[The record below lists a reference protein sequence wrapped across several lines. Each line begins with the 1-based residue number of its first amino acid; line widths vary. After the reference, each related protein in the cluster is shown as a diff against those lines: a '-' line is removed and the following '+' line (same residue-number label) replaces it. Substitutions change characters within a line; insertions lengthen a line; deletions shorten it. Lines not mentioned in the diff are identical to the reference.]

1 MAFAESF
8 VECMQASGVSVDA
21 GAVTDESSFDESVK
35 YVKSWLDGLDGQ
47 TKEGLDDASTN
58 AEQVAGFLVEAN
70 VAPAIPDLM
79 RAFDGSS
86 GVPLS
91 TFLDWCIHC
100 IEQAKSG
107 SEGA

>member
-8 VECMQASGVSVDA
+8 VECMQGSGVNVDA
-21 GAVTDESSFDESVK
+21 GAVSDESTLEESVK
-35 YVKSWLDGLDGQ
+35 YVKSWLDGLDGT
-47 TKEGLDDASTN
+47 TKEAIDDASTN
-58 AEQVAGFLVEAN
+58 PEKVAELLVEAN

-79 RAFDGSS
+79 KAFDGSS

-107 SEGA
+107 TEGT